1 MQLSG
6 QSKCVQCAKVVIKNE
21 GVIALYRSLPITMI
35 MNAPYHVTTV
45 VINENM
51 KKIVKPK
58 ERNYKFLAYFYCAGI
73 AGGISSVLTCPLDN
87 IKTKLQTQSTQS
99 SCEIFDSKIV
109 NNKVDSNNVNNVC
122 GESSNK
128 KVDPVKYHNIKETI
142 IKVYREDGII
152 KGFYRG
158 ATARMMFN
166 SPSCAISWC
175 SYEFMKHMLT
185 DMKFDF
191 KI

>member
-6 QSKCVQCAKVVIKNE
+6 QNKCVQCAKVVIKNE
-21 GVIALYRSLPITMI
+21 GLIALYRSLPITMI

-58 ERNYKFLAYFYCAGI
+58 ERKYKFLAYFYCAGI
-73 AGGISSVLTCPLDN
+73 AGSVSSILTCPLDN
-87 IKTKLQTQSTQS
+87 IKTKLQTQSTKS
-99 SCEIFDSKIV
+99 SCDILDNKAITNKSID
-109 NNKVDSNNVNNVC
+109 NNIC
-122 GESSNK
+122 GENINK
-128 KVDPVKYHNIKETI
+128 NDPIKYHNIKETI
-142 IKVYREDGII
+142 IKVYREDGFI

-158 ATARMMFN
+158 ATARMLFN